1 MSISYKKQGGNSIPS
16 RDKKGRFR
24 FRKKGK
30 QTKNRLKKQSSKNG
44 RKDKLSKKGSKK
56 RSNKSSRSKKL
67 SEETNSVPIVY
78 GHVYS
83 NSCGHCVN
91 MQKDW
96 DNLVNDI
103 GNQVELYDIGED
115 HSTQVRQFNDHFDST
130 LNFSGFPTVFRL
142 SQQGNPVE
150 YYDDYYKKQTDDF
163 ENRRSTIKPLPFR
176 SRESMKVWVLGG

>member
-1 MSISYKKQGGNSIPS
+1 MIGSQKKRGGSPS
-16 RDKKGRFR
+16 ERMRDNNGR

-30 QTKNRLKKQSSKNG
+30 DTKKAPRPKLK
-44 RKDKLSKKGSKK
+44 RKLSKKQLKKKESKK
-56 RSNKSSRSKKL
+56 KRKEKRNKLESNSL
-67 SEETNSVPIVY
+67 PIAY

-91 MQKDW
+91 MQDDW

-103 GNQVELYDIGED
+103 GNKVELCDIGED
-115 HSTQVRQFNDHFDST
+115 HSNNVRQFNDRYDST
-130 LNFSGFPTVFRL
+130 LNFSGFPTVFKL
-142 SQQGNPVE
+142 SQKNKPVE

-163 ENRRSTIKPLPFR
+163 ENRRSTTKPLPFR